1 LAALAAKDRDM
12 AEDALARVFNRA
24 GPTFTLRGGEA
35 LARPGQPIDALYRLE
50 AGRIAELKP
59 GPDGAS
65 RLVAV
70 HRPGA
75 MLGGVEALGDG
86 VHRTSLVALRDSEL
100 RSLPIRRAERLLR
113 RDPHVLAE
121 VARSALQR
129 LGAAEPDASR
139 STSIIGFVAVSE
151 GLVARDFAERL
162 AQNLRRLDRRT
173 VVIGSEAADWEPA
186 RLSQLEETHDLV
198 LMAAER
204 DQADFIAFCARQIDR
219 LVILS
224 APGRPQCAALPLG
237 PGTIEAHRLLD
248 VILVHPP
255 RAKGV
260 VGADAWLSATPAS
273 RLLHIRRDS
282 TADMAR
288 LGRIYAGR
296 SVGLVLSGG
305 GARAYAHVGVIRAMS
320 ELGVPID
327 FVAGTSMGA
336 IVAAGVAMGW
346 SLMEMDERLHDA
358 FVSSSPLG
366 DIAPLPIVS
375 MSRGVEV
382 DERLEKHFG
391 DAQISD
397 LWRPFAC
404 VSTDLTRGCPFV
416 HRRGLLRRALRS
428 SLSLPGILPPVVEDG
443 SVLVDGAL
451 VDNMPV
457 GLVQAQHDGW
467 TIGVNVA
474 ESQGLRPE
482 DLKLEPSGF
491 SWLASGA
498 WRRGP
503 PIVSIL
509 MRAATVGAGNNNQ
522 ANREALDLYIAPKLE
537 GVELR
542 DWKAYDAAVHAGYT
556 AALAVADQLAAM
568 TA

>member
-1 LAALAAKDRDM
+1 M

-50 AGRIAELKP
+50 AGRIAELRP
-59 GPDGAS
+59 CVDGAS

-100 RSLPIRRAERLLR
+100 RALPIRKAERLLR

-121 VARSALQR
+121 VAHSALQR
-129 LGAAEPDASR
+129 LGATEPDTRR
-139 STSIIGFVAVSE
+139 STSIIGLVAVSE
-151 GLVARDFAERL
+151 GLAARDFAERL
-162 AQNLRRLDRRT
+162 AHDLQRLDRRT
-173 VVIGSEAADWEPA
+173 VVIGSEAAGWEPA
-186 RLSQLEETHDLV
+186 QLSRLEETHDLV

-204 DQADFIAFCARQIDR
+204 DEVDFIAFCARQIDR
-219 LVILS
+219 LVVL
-224 APGRPQCAALPLG
+224 ATPGRPQTGPLPLG

-248 VILVHPP
+248 VILIHPP
-255 RAKGV
+255 QAKWV
-260 VGADAWLSATPAS
+260 VGADAWLSAIPAS
-273 RLLHIRRDS
+273 RLLHVRRDS
-282 TADMAR
+282 TADLAR
-288 LGRIYAGR
+288 LARIYAGR

-336 IVAAGVAMGW
+336 VIAAGVAMGW
-346 SLMEMDERLHDA
+346 SLQEMDERLHDA

-366 DIAPLPIVS
+366 DIAPLPMIS

-382 DERLEKHFG
+382 DQRLEKHFG

-416 HRRGLLRRALRS
+416 HRRGLLRLALRS
-428 SLSLPGILPPVVEDG
+428 SLSLPGILPPVIEEG

-457 GLVQAQHDGW
+457 DLVQAQHDGW

-482 DLKLEPSGF
+482 DLKLEPSGL

-509 MRAATVGAGNNNQ
+509 MRAATVGAGNSTE
-522 ANREALDLYIAPKLE
+522 ANRAALDLYIAPRLE

-542 DWKAYDAAVHAGYT
+542 NWKAYEPAVHAGYI